1 MIEFDGR
8 RHLITPP
15 AGFFELGSYAD
26 CNNYRI
32 TLEVSR
38 FTYRFRI

>member
-1 MIEFDGR
+1 MIK
-8 RHLITPP
+8 LPP
-15 AGFFELGSYAD
+15 VGVFELGAYAD
-26 CNNYRI
+26 WSNYRI